1 MLRLTRKKKLEF
13 KRLIQGYLKE
23 QEIKVDHLTFMNRSE
38 TSVYIAR
45 KKNNP
50 IELRFEC
57 NTKELMMYEIKPEIF
72 EIKNTYRHWF
82 NEMIHSVTAKP
93 LKEIILETI

>member
-13 KRLIQGYLKE
+13 KELIQEYLNK
-23 QEIKVDHLTFMNRSE
+23 QEIKVDQLTFMNAHE
-38 TSVYIAR
+38 TSIYIAR
-45 KKNNP
+45 KENNV
-50 IELRFEC
+50 IDLRFEG
-57 NTKELMMYEIKPEIF
+57 NTKELMMYDIKPEIF

-82 NEMIHSVTAKP
+82 NEMIYSVVAKP